1 MKLPTTQKT
10 SGFHICDILELNEDK
25 KKSAPSKTTDSS
37 QNLAKDAIKL
47 TNEPSSNQNK
57 QIKQENSS
65 ENVEKAN
72 KRKFAPSPPLSETS
86 DQPTLQESKK
96 AKQEEDKA
104 SQMFA
109 NTFQHYPHLFQ
120 NAVRP
125 WLFNGHNGEFEYFIK
140 LSLN

>member
-25 KKSAPSKTTDSS
+25 KKSSSNKTTD
-37 QNLAKDAIKL
+37 NLTKDA
-47 TNEPSSNQNK
+47 TNESNESSNNQTK
-57 QIKQENSS
+57 HIKQEDSIS
-65 ENVEKAN
+65 EIVEKAN

-86 DQPTLQESKK
+86 DQPTIQESKK

-125 WLFNGHNGEFEYFIK
+125 WLFNGHNGEFRSFIYLALVK
-140 LSLN
+140 I

>member
-1 MKLPTTQKT
+1 MKLPTTQKS

-25 KKSAPSKTTDSS
+25 KKSAPSKTTDSTQILS
-37 QNLAKDAIKL
+37 KDAIKPANE
-47 TNEPSSNQNK
+47 TNELSNNQNK
-57 QIKQENSS
+57 QIKQETSS
-65 ENVEKAN
+65 DNVEKAN

-125 WLFNGHNGEFEYFIK
+125 WLFNGHNGEFR
-140 LSLN
+140 

>member
-1 MKLPTTQKT
+1 MKLPTTQKS

-25 KKSAPSKTTDSS
+25 KKPPPSKTTDSTQS
-37 QNLAKDAIKL
+37 LAKDAIKPI
-47 TNEPSSNQNK
+47 NESSNNQSK

-72 KRKFAPSPPLSETS
+72 KRKFAPSPLLSETS

-125 WLFNGHNGEFEYFIK
+125 WLFNGHNGEF
-140 LSLN
+140 